1 MQYLRK
7 VFILTLIL
15 TFYDSLQGK
24 QGIETNTNHR
34 ANHVK
39 KDRPPFLRH
48 TDGCRAIGIVWHRM
62 PYNQVVYGIYYHAH
76 LSRSIALRLSGGIAP
91 VKVNYKKHIQWFI
104 APSFLYTLCA
114 INAHHYIGLSLGPII
129 EYGSYQ
135 AAIFGLPNR
144 NGWDI
149 RVNLGP
155 HYTFYFNQKWTI
167 DIGIGSCI
175 GFFKNKGKSGLLG
188 SLCLQYNL

>member
-1 MQYLRK
+1 M
-7 VFILTLIL
+7 
-15 TFYDSLQGK
+15 FYTPLQGK
-24 QGIETNTNHR
+24 EGLKNHTSYTVS
-34 ANHVK
+34 HVK
-39 KDRPPFLRH
+39 EAKAPFLRH
-48 TDGCRAIGIVWHRM
+48 TEGCKSVGLVWHRM
-62 PYNQVVYGIYYHAH
+62 PGHQMCYGIYYHGH
-76 LSRSIALRLSGGIAP
+76 LSPSIALRLSGGISL
-91 VKVNYKKHIQWFI
+91 VKFNYKKHIRWVI

-149 RVNLGP
+149 RVTLGP
-155 HYTFYFNQKWTI
+155 HYTFYFNQKWTTRI
-167 DIGIGSCI
+167 EIGPCI